1 MNRINTKGM
10 KELFTFAS
18 FICLIFTFMIVTDL
32 QGTSDLFLKIINII
46 LLIVLGAGGII
57 TAIKSAIDSS
67 EMGAK
72 FLIVIN
78 LAILLVYLI
87 LIFKVVYIFK

>member
-1 MNRINTKGM
+1 MNKINTKGM

-18 FICLIFTFMIVTDL
+18 FICLIFTFMLVTDL
-32 QGTSDLFLKIINII
+32 QSVTDLFLKIIDII
-46 LLIVLGAGGII
+46 LLVVLGSAGIV

-72 FLIVIN
+72 LLIVFDI
-78 LAILLVYLI
+78 AILLVYLI
-87 LIFKVVYIFK
+87 VIFKVIYIFF